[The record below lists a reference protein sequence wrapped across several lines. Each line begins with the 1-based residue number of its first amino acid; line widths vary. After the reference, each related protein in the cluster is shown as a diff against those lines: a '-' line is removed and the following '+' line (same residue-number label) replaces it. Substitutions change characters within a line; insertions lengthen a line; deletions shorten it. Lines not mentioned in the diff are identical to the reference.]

1 MWQLSLTETF
11 HSKLISDVNSNSDH
25 FYNNCTSDVKSGTQG
40 NVIYIH
46 FFIPHQGGNQV
57 LSLRDI
63 HIWRALT

>member
-46 FFIPHQGGNQV
+46 FFIPHQGGNLV